1 VVELLRQAVPA
12 TALVVAVDPGK
23 VSNRVWLTSGER
35 GLIGEPV
42 SLPVLREGIDTL
54 AGLIAASGVAGV
66 PRIGVE
72 ATGRLHHAWVAEL
85 ERRWPGSV
93 RLFAPSET
101 QAARTQLGSRRS
113 KTDDRDCAALVW
125 LVRQGAGR
133 PAATDTVDALL
144 GAVRHRRGLVA
155 DRKVLQQRL
164 HDQLQAL
171 CPGLS
176 APAGQGRALDLADP
190 TGQAVLACAAAF
202 AGRPPTV
209 RSLQAR
215 TPGRLTRA
223 TARFWADRWRLLL
236 PPPKDAALRAERLG
250 RDLTRHQ
257 RLQADIAATE
267 GQVTQ
272 LLAAT
277 PGQILTTLPGV
288 ATVRAAS
295 FAAHSLPIARFPTP
309 EQLYAATGLA
319 PATWQSAS
327 LKRRGRISRQGLPEH
342 RDALMG
348 IAWGLSQYSSS
359 FRERDQELRGRG
371 MRPIQARVALARHAC
386 RLGYALLTTQQP
398 FDEARYRLA
407 RHSRG
412 R

>member
-1 VVELLRQAVPA
+1 MELLRQAVPA
-12 TALVVAVDPGK
+12 AALVVAVDPGK

-35 GLIGEPV
+35 GLLGRPV

-54 AGLIAASGVAGV
+54 AELMAASGVAGA
-66 PRIGVE
+66 PTIAVE
-72 ATGRLHHAWVAEL
+72 ATGRLHQAWVAEL
-85 ERRWPGSV
+85 ERRWPGAV

-101 QAARTQLGSRRS
+101 QAARAQLGSRRS

-125 LVRQGAGR
+125 LARQGAGR
-133 PAATDTVDALL
+133 PAAAHGTVDALL

-155 DRKVLQQRL
+155 DRRVLQQRL

-176 APAGQGRALDLADP
+176 APAGHGRALAIEGP
-190 TGQAVLACAAAF
+190 SGQAVLGCAAAF
-202 AGRPPTV
+202 AGRAPTV
-209 RSLQAR
+209 RSLLAR
-215 TPGRLTRA
+215 ASGRVTQA
-223 TARFWADRWRLLL
+223 TARFWVDRWRRLL
-236 PPPKDAALRAERLG
+236 PPPADAELRAERLG
-250 RDLTRHQ
+250 RDLARHQ
-257 RLQADIAATE
+257 LLQADIAAVE
-267 GQVTQ
+267 GQ
-272 LLAAT
+272 
-277 PGQILTTLPGV
+277 LTTLLGATDGQVLTSLPGV
-288 ATVRAAS
+288 AAVRAAA
-295 FAAHSLPIARFPTP
+295 FAAHSLPIQRFPTP

-319 PATWQSAS
+319 PAAWQSAS

-348 IAWGLSQYSSS
+348 IAWGLSQYSPS
-359 FRERDQELRGRG
+359 FRERDTELRARG

-386 RLGYALLTTQQP
+386 RLCHALLTTQQP

>member
-1 VVELLRQAVPA
+1 MVELLHQVVP
-12 TALVVAVDPGK
+12 TSALVVAVDPGK

-42 SLPVLREGIDTL
+42 SLPVLREGVDAL
-54 AGLIAASGVAGV
+54 AGLIGASGVAG
-66 PRIGVE
+66 PPTIGVE

-101 QAARTQLGSRRS
+101 QAARTQLGSRRF

-133 PAATDTVDALL
+133 PAATDTLGALV

-155 DRKVLQQRL
+155 DRRVLQQRL

-176 APAGQGRALDLADP
+176 APAGHGRALAVESP
-190 TGQAVLACAAAF
+190 IGQAVLGCAAAF

-209 RSLQAR
+209 RSLVAR
-215 TPGRLTRA
+215 APGRVTQA
-223 TARFWADRWRLLL
+223 TTHYWADRWRRLL
-236 PPPKDAALRAERLG
+236 PPPEDATLRAERLG
-250 RDLTRHQ
+250 RDLVRHQ
-257 RLQADIAATE
+257 ALQADIVCVE
-267 GQVTQ
+267 GQITR

-277 PGQILTTLPGV
+277 PGQILTSLPGV
-288 ATVRAAS
+288 AAVRAAAL
-295 FAAHSLPIARFPTP
+295 AAHSLPIARFPTP
-309 EQLYAATGLA
+309 EHLYAATGLA
-319 PATWQSAS
+319 PAAWQSAS
-327 LKRRGRISRQGLPEH
+327 LHRRGRISRQGLPEH

-348 IAWGLSQYSSS
+348 IAWGLSQYSPS
-359 FRERDQELRGRG
+359 FQQRDAELRGRG

-386 RLGYALLTTQQP
+386 RLCHALLTTQQP
-398 FDEARYRLA
+398 FDETRYRLA